1 MSPPNPARLAV
12 PGVVVSPALESLIAE
27 LQRSIPLE
35 VLPPVATGKHVAAV
49 LGTSEAALS
58 QERYLHR
65 GIPYTRIGRRVRYLR
80 SDVIKFLAT
89 NRVEGAA

>member
-1 MSPPNPARLAV
+1 MSPPAT
-12 PGVVVSPALESLIAE
+12 PALERLISE
-27 LQRSIPLE
+27 LARQIPQE
-35 VLPPVATGKHVAAV
+35 VLPPVATTKHVAAV

-80 SDVIKFLAT
+80 SDVIEFLAA
-89 NRVEGAA
+89 NRVEGTA